1 MKRFAALILCL
12 LILLPIVSAC
22 AVAPE
27 TGAAAAVTDGVKAWF
42 TALVE
47 SDDAPFSFV
56 LDGVSSREFLHRW
69 KKKISRDPVDG
80 KDALTVTY
88 ASRKDGLECTLTATF
103 PSGFD
108 SVEWVVR
115 MTNTGRGNS
124 ARISRFSGAD
134 VVFGLPAPADGY
146 VMNTSHGCR
155 DSQIDDYKDFS
166 LRTFPLS
173 AAEGASLRPQG
184 GRSSSH
190 AWPFFDVLGD
200 GCGVMAA
207 LGWTGAVAVR
217 FHGGR
222 RGRAHA
228 GGTAG
233 PGRVP
238 VSGRTDP
245 DAELQRHLF

>member
-146 VMNTSHGCR
+146 VMNT
-155 DSQIDDYKDFS
+155 
-166 LRTFPLS
+166 
-173 AAEGASLRPQG
+173 
-184 GRSSSH
+184 
-190 AWPFFDVLGD
+190 
-200 GCGVMAA
+200 
-207 LGWTGAVAVR
+207 
-217 FHGGR
+217 
-222 RGRAHA
+222 
-228 GGTAG
+228 
-233 PGRVP
+233 
-238 VSGRTDP
+238 
-245 DAELQRHLF
+245 